1 MEIKEIGLDDL
12 KWKSMEVSVE
22 NILSV
27 KVLDLGLSQVG
38 DVLCGNSEEASKE
51 VRLRL
56 FDQGS

>member
-1 MEIKEIGLDDL
+1 MLPEVTSSL
-12 KWKSMEVSVE
+12 VSVE

-27 KVLDLGLSQVG
+27 KVLDLGLTRVG
-38 DVLCGNSEEASKE
+38 DALCGNNEEASKE

>member
-1 MEIKEIGLDDL
+1 MEVNILPEVTSSL
-12 KWKSMEVSVE
+12 VSVE

-27 KVLDLGLSQVG
+27 KVLDLGLTRVG